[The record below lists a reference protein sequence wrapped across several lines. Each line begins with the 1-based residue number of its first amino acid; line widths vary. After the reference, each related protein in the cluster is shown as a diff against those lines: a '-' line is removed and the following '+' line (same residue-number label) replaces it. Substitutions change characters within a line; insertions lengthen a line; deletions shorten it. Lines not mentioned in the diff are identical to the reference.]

1 MNQPVAASAAAAAS
15 QKKIIKLTSNQ
26 VFRQVLHNTANN
38 TVELTALSKSN
49 TALRGHT
56 KACGLFDFNLIDST
70 ELDSR
75 NDLFELDNL
84 LYDSIMNATD
94 TNMKE
99 TPHDQ
104 LNMPDEHS
112 IEYDLFQSELVN
124 ENVNPLGNNDTT
136 KTTKSKFAKKVA
148 EVSYF

>member
-1 MNQPVAASAAAAAS
+1 MNQPVSAATAS

-26 VFRQVLHNTANN
+26 VFRQVLHNTGNN
-38 TVELTALSKSN
+38 TVELPALSKSN

-70 ELDSR
+70 ELDTR

-94 TNMKE
+94 ISNIKE
-99 TPHDQ
+99 TTHDH

-112 IEYDLFQSELVN
+112 IEYDLFQCELVN
-124 ENVNPLGNNDTT
+124 ENVNPLSNNDST
-136 KTTKSKFAKKVA
+136 KTGKSKFAKKVA
-148 EVSYF
+148 EVCDF